1 MIDIDYLKQL
11 LSIFDESTV
20 NDLRID
26 KEGTSIRL
34 TKNPKKEAGETTAYH
49 YMPAPPAVAAPAAAP
64 VTAGEPANS
73 TAVTG
78 TPAAVES
85 AAQKKEAEA
94 KAEAENA
101 ASYHTINSP
110 IVGTFYSSPNPE
122 SPAFVEVGSEVHP
135 GTVLCIVEAMKLM
148 NEIESDVRGKVVK
161 ILVENAQPVEFG
173 QPLFQIE
180 E

>member
-1 MIDIDYLKQL
+1 MKKSAMIDIDYLKQL
-11 LSIFDESTV
+11 LDIFDESTV

-34 TKNPKKEAGETTAYH
+34 TKNPKKEGAEQAAYH
-49 YMPAPPAVAAPAAAP
+49 YVAAPAA
-64 VTAGEPANS
+64 PA
-73 TAVTG
+73 VP
-78 TPAAVES
+78 PAAPA
-85 AAQKKEAEA
+85 AAQASAPPPPASAPASAEESSKGDA
-94 KAEAENA
+94 ADS

-110 IVGTFYSSPNPE
+110 IVGTFYRSPNPE
-122 SPAFVEVGSEVHP
+122 SDPFVEVGSEVQP

-148 NEIESDVRGKVVK
+148 NEIESDVRGKVAR
-161 ILVENAQPVEFG
+161 ILVENGQPVEFG